1 MLCDETS
8 VIEGEICLLL
18 DIICRIASKVKNIED
33 DPLKDEIACS
43 FVTVSGV
50 LLDTFE
56 ISVSFPY
63 YIYIYIYLICIYL
76 IN

>member
-1 MLCDETS
+1 MLCDESS

-56 ISVSFPY
+56 ISV
-63 YIYIYIYLICIYL
+63 CIYKK
-76 IN
+76 NYF